1 MSFTKTNSI
10 FRFALNLK
18 PINPMENLIML
29 IQDKQ
34 EFFDILNEW
43 EASKK
48 TVQKKEVKE
57 SDEIYLSQQEVA
69 RFLRVSMP
77 TIIAWKKARKIPF
90 YQHGRKIL
98 FKKSEVLD
106 AMKNSVL

>member
-1 MSFTKTNSI
+1 MF
-10 FRFALNLK
+10 
-18 PINPMENLIML
+18 
-29 IQDKQ
+29 IQDKK
-34 EFFDILNEW
+34 EFFELLNEW
-43 EASKK
+43 EASKRS
-48 TVQKKEVKE
+48 VPKKEVKE
-57 SDEIYLSQQEVA
+57 SDEIYFSQMEA
-69 RFLRVSMP
+69 AKFLRVSMP

>member
-1 MSFTKTNSI
+1 
-10 FRFALNLK
+10 
-18 PINPMENLIML
+18 MENLFMI

-34 EFFDILNEW
+34 EFFDVLNEW
-43 EASKK
+43 EASKRP
-48 TVQKKEVKE
+48 TQKKEVKE
-57 SDEIYLSQQEVA
+57 SDEIYLSQREAA
-69 RFLRVSMP
+69 RFLRVSLP